1 MTDDEFQRLK
11 ETEKRHLRAKKR
23 LQTTL
28 DQLKQQEEV
37 QGVVRRMTQGARRL
51 LAETESL
58 VDRLRGAVAEQE
70 ARFEVALDDEW
81 EEDEGFREAEE
92 ALRDERAEQLVRR
105 MKAEETES
113 STRPGAAP
121 GADDLSASGAK
132 EEAAEADEPHPEGP
146 DKTIGR
152 MGDLRA
158 DDAS

>member
-28 DQLKQQEEV
+28 DQLKQRDEV

-81 EEDEGFREAEE
+81 EEDDGLREAEE

-105 MKAEETES
+105 MKAEEAET

-121 GADDLSASGAK
+121 GADESAASEVA
-132 EEAAEADEPHPEGP
+132 EEAADEPHPEGP
-146 DKTIGR
+146 AKTIGR

>member
-58 VDRLRGAVAEQE
+58 VDRLRGAVAGGG
-70 ARFEVALDDEW
+70 ARGEGARDGEW
-81 EEDEGFREAEE
+81 GEGEGCRRGEGGIGKGGGG
-92 ALRDERAEQLVRR
+92 RVGGR
-105 MKAEETES
+105 MKGEETEAA
-113 STRPGAAP
+113 TRPGAAP
-121 GADDLSASGAK
+121 GADDLSAAGAK

>member
-1 MTDDEFQRLK
+1 MTDEEFQRLK

-28 DQLKQQEEV
+28 EQLKQRGEV
-37 QGVVRRMTQGARRL
+37 QGVVRRMKQGARRL

-58 VDRLRGAVAEQE
+58 VDRLRGAVAERE

-81 EEDEGFREAEE
+81 GEDAELREAEE
-92 ALRDERAEQLVRR
+92 ALRDERAEQLIRR
-105 MKAEETES
+105 MKAEEAETS
-113 STRPGAAP
+113 ARPGAAP
-121 GADDLSASGAK
+121 GTNESSDSGA
-132 EEAAEADEPHPEGP
+132 EEAAEADDPHPEGP

-152 MGDLRA
+152 MGDLHA

>member
-1 MTDDEFQRLK
+1 MTDDEFQQLK

-23 LQTTL
+23 LQETL
-28 DQLKQQEEV
+28 DQLKQQDAT

-81 EEDEGFREAEE
+81 EGDEELRKADE

-121 GADDLSASGAK
+121 GADESAASEA
-132 EEAAEADEPHPEGP
+132 EEEVADEPHPEGP